1 MNRSPL
7 GALGGALTEDWKAE
21 SDPLVALGNGD
32 PKPFE
37 AFVIR
42 ETPAFLAFFRRLGAQ
57 SSEAEDLTQDLAF
70 KLYRQAEN
78 YRAEGRFRAFAFRV
92 ARNLWIDRVRKVGRE
107 PRRTQGSSRDDMPS
121 LLYSLPD
128 ERQAEP
134 GAALEQREEA
144 KRLLLALGHLSDGH
158 RLVFELGVMQELP
171 YQEIS
176 EILDVPVGTVKSRM
190 FHAVRNLRSALEGE
204 PGRADAAP
212 HEEGPQ

>member
-37 AFVIR
+37 AFVIQ
-42 ETPAFLAFFRRLGAQ
+42 ETPTFLAFFRRLGAQ
-57 SSEAEDLTQDLAF
+57 ASEAEDLTQDLAF
-70 KLYRQAEN
+70 KLYRQAET

-107 PRRTQGSSRDDMPS
+107 PRHTQGARQDDMPP

-144 KRLLLALGHLSDGH
+144 ERLLLALGHLSEGH

-176 EILDVPVGTVKSRM
+176 EILEVPVGTVKSRM

-204 PGRADAAP
+204 SSRSSSGSD
-212 HEEGPQ
+212 EEGPQ

>member
-1 MNRSPL
+1 M
-7 GALGGALTEDWKAE
+7 TEDWKAE

-37 AFVIR
+37 DFVIR

-57 SSEAEDLTQDLAF
+57 ASEAEDLTQDLAF

-128 ERQAEP
+128 EHQAEP
-134 GAALEQREEA
+134 GAALEKREEA
-144 KRLLLALGHLSDGH
+144 ERGEQDGDDQQDLSPRRTPDGLGEAARRLDGIA
-158 RLVFELGVMQELP
+158 RGGERKGSLWKPQLQLK
-171 YQEIS
+171 
-176 EILDVPVGTVKSRM
+176 KSQQPPKW
-190 FHAVRNLRSALEGE
+190 G
-204 PGRADAAP
+204 
-212 HEEGPQ
+212 